1 MDSPKNTK
9 IKSKDITDILKGI
22 RKSKSNFKKAN
33 IFLSKEEIKRKI
45 ESSIKDKEESSS
57 TLSTNE
63 KIRYG
68 KIGSSFI
75 KGSEDY
81 FSDFILKLKREE
93 RKKLR
98 EQNKNLNFDGFS
110 KEKSIFKTSK
120 KKNKALFGTKLALF
134 GAALTGAAYLIKET
148 YDFFVESPKFTKIKK
163 DLENFL
169 PSSIK
174 FYDSGLKTINENP
187 SSFILTTKNGEEIS
201 ISDESFSK
209 NPISESAS
217 TFDDIILK
225 RFLKD
230 GLGDFFNNINK
241 EDGQSIMGY
250 FLFKPFSVYVNRAKK
265 YLYDAIQ
272 DPKIG
277 KMFRDTFFLIRWIF
291 NMWDLSSLTNQYQGR
306 YTSYILKSQDAATNT
321 FAKILNTLREGVE
334 VPVEVVDSKII
345 TEKIGSFGK
354 NRKIFSNVDYFLVGT
369 FSSDKVGSLIQDY
382 IKNNSVE
389 DVMAAT
395 KEMKDGVKIE
405 KTKTEKYANDWWT
418 ITLGASVK
426 APEHLKQMLS
436 TPDKRFSI
444 FTEGNL
450 AMGGRFKQSHME
462 ENEQLLDK
470 KLKKHEH
477 DINITLSKV
486 AEEIPRLLAY
496 HRLNQYY
503 DRQESLV
510 KIMTKNNLE
519 EVKQYETINEDL
531 IYFNKNLKIHQKLNF
546 IIRDYFDN
554 RWKYNN
560 FIHKFMI
567 MMEENTE
574 IGVVQMENT
583 INAFKTSFS
592 PYTHLNDTLKDLD
605 KKDDLGRGIKNY
617 YKNHTVLMGQSSDDN
632 VQYGISNT
640 SFLNILVNYA
650 KSKINFRRTRMKIFK
665 SLLEKTSETVKDIT
679 VKFISKPTS

>member
-45 ESSIKDKEESSS
+45 ESSIKVKEETSS

-75 KGSEDY
+75 KGTEEY
-81 FSDFILKLKREE
+81 FSYFILKLKREE

-110 KEKSIFKTSK
+110 KEKLIFKETK

-148 YDFFVESPKFTKIKK
+148 YDFFVESPKFTKFKK

-174 FYDSGLKTINENP
+174 FYDSGSKTINENP
-187 SSFILTTKNGEEIS
+187 SSFVLTTKNGEEIS

-217 TFDDIILK
+217 TFDNIILK
-225 RFLKD
+225 SFLKD
-230 GLGDFFNNINK
+230 GLGDFINNIN
-241 EDGQSIMGY
+241 EQDGQSIIGY
-250 FLFKPFSVYVNRAKK
+250 FLFKPFTVYVNRAKK

-277 KMFRDTFFLIRWIF
+277 RMYRDVYWQIKWIF
-291 NMWDLSSLTNQYQGR
+291 NLFDLSILTNQYRGR
-306 YTSYILKSQDAATNT
+306 YNHFKLKSQNETYNSYSKIENILQGLREDGNKDNKGSFDAIPKTILKYKTRTGVDRTLTINSKSFLTISEKIKEIIESGDIIKINSLMREVEKGLDIETRANYIKTNINHLNLGIQVKGSKLLKDEILGIYGHGLYRT
-321 FAKILNTLREGVE
+321 YSQSYDDLKETEEEVKILIDNYRESINNTLSLV
-334 VPVEVVDSKII
+334 SK
-345 TEKIGSFGK
+345 
-354 NRKIFSNVDYFLVGT
+354 
-369 FSSDKVGSLIQDY
+369 
-382 IKNNSVE
+382 
-389 DVMAAT
+389 
-395 KEMKDGVKIE
+395 
-405 KTKTEKYANDWWT
+405 
-418 ITLGASVK
+418 
-426 APEHLKQMLS
+426 
-436 TPDKRFSI
+436 
-444 FTEGNL
+444 
-450 AMGGRFKQSHME
+450 
-462 ENEQLLDK
+462 
-470 KLKKHEH
+470 
-477 DINITLSKV
+477 
-486 AEEIPRLLAY
+486 EIPRLLAY

-519 EVKQYETINEDL
+519 EVKQYETINDNL
-531 IYFNKNLKIHQKLNF
+531 VYFNKNLKIHQKLNF

-574 IGVVQMENT
+574 TGVVQMENT

-592 PYTHLNDTLKDLD
+592 PHSHLNESLKELD

-640 SFLNILVNYA
+640 SFLDILVNYA
-650 KSKINFRRTRMKIFK
+650 KTKINFRRTRLKIFK
-665 SLLEKTSETVKDIT
+665 SLLEKTSETVKDIS
-679 VKFISKPTS
+679 VKFVPNPTS